1 MNVTPAVVS
10 GAKTRALR
18 TLAGQPSELV
28 VAASAFSYSFDG
40 AQLRPEDYCARWK
53 EVAVVDAGGAAVRGP
68 P

>member
-1 MNVTPAVVS
+1 
-10 GAKTRALR
+10 
-18 TLAGQPSELV
+18 